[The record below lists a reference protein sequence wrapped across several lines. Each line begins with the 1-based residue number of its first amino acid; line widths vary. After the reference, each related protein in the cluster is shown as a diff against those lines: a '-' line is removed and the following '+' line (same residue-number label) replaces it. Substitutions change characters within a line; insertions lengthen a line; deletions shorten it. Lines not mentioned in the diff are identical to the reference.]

1 MILQIS
7 GVNRAVDAVLPGPI
21 VNNTDQSIDSLLA
34 DDDGQEVEQ
43 RDPVTQLQASHD
55 GQVYEAGY
63 AAPLLNADILAA
75 SVDSIMVDDDMQE
88 QRKNEPKPQVPIDDM
103 MQDLEHTIRT

>member
-1 MILQIS
+1 MIP
-7 GVNRAVDAVLPGPI
+7 GVNRAVDVVLPGSI

-34 DDDGQEVEQ
+34 DDDGQGVEQ
-43 RDPVTQLQASHD
+43 RDPVTQLQAFHD

-63 AAPLLNADILAA
+63 ATPLLNADILT

-88 QRKNEPKPQVPIDDM
+88 QRRNEPEPQVPIDDV